1 MAQTNE
7 NVVSTEKELFV
18 KQVTRRGGGQV
29 SRGEIEQ
36 TSKAS
41 ITIHEEAIKTSPK
54 EERLE
59 KLRKAPAE
67 AAAAAAAGNSTT
79 QGAKP
84 KIQRV
89 PFMLRD
95 NKKNDKYYE
104 PRVAAIG
111 PFHHGIKP
119 KYQQA
124 EKIKLQ
130 LAGNFVLD
138 SKQNDAD
145 LLKKVEEKIKDLREC
160 YDEEATKDFDDD
172 SLAWML
178 FVDGCSTLEFIYK
191 YDDLE
196 CFGIKRD
203 QVAFAEQDMFLLE
216 NQLPYQLLKLL
227 MSSSSIHE
235 DLKDSIE
242 KFVQMHGGDQKQEP
256 QPMEPEPTH
265 LLEHLLT
272 RMLGYPPKK
281 SETSAS
287 AQPGAGVAQNTQRHD
302 EPEKTHLLGRLLT
315 RMLRYL
321 PKKSET
327 SASAQPGAG
336 GAKNTQQHVVVS
348 MEPEQT
354 HLPKKKSETSAQPE
368 QTHRP
373 KKNGKSSAQS
383 FRNVQELHSAGIYF
397 WQKKGPTA
405 LSDIKFKSILCC
417 GFLYLPKIKVDDSMG
432 PKFMNLI
439 AYEMCPD
446 FQNDFGVTSY
456 IGFLDSL
463 IDHPDDVKHLRKK
476 HILRNF
482 LGSDDEVAQLFNEI
496 GTDLV
501 PNNAIYSDVKSK
513 IEDHYK
519 TNWKKWMAQFFH
531 EHFSSPWTILAFIG
545 VLLGLGM
552 TAAQTWYAANS
563 GTAPCEALLEYLK
576 ARGY

>member
-1 MAQTNE
+1 
-7 NVVSTEKELFV
+7 
-18 KQVTRRGGGQV
+18 
-29 SRGEIEQ
+29 
-36 TSKAS
+36 
-41 ITIHEEAIKTSPK
+41 
-54 EERLE
+54 
-59 KLRKAPAE
+59 
-67 AAAAAAAGNSTT
+67 
-79 QGAKP
+79 
-84 KIQRV
+84 
-89 PFMLRD
+89 MLRYHQ
-95 NKKNDKYYE
+95 KNDKYYE

-111 PFHHGIKP
+111 PFHHGSKP
-119 KYQQA
+119 KYEYA

-130 LAGNFVLD
+130 LAANFVND
-138 SKQNDAD
+138 SEQNDAD
-145 LLKKVEEKIKDLREC
+145 LLKKVQEKIKDLREC
-160 YDEEATKDFDDD
+160 YDKEATKKFDDD

-191 YDDLE
+191 YEKLE
-196 CFGIKRD
+196 SFKIKRD

-216 NQLPYQLLKLL
+216 NQLPYQLLELL
-227 MSSSSIHE
+227 MISSRKYK
-235 DLKDSIE
+235 DVKDSIE
-242 KFVQMHGGDQKQEP
+242 MFVQMHGVVPDEKQKP
-256 QPMEPEPTH
+256 QRGAQNSQPHEHVNIPMEPEPTH

-287 AQPGAGVAQNTQRHD
+287 AQPGAGGAQNTQPHD
-302 EPEKTHLLGRLLT
+302 E
-315 RMLRYL
+315 
-321 PKKSET
+321 
-327 SASAQPGAG
+327 
-336 GAKNTQQHVVVS
+336 HVAVS

-354 HLPKKKSETSAQPE
+354 H
-368 QTHRP
+368 RP
-373 KKNGKSSAQS
+373 KEKSKSSAQS
-383 FRNVQELHSAGIYF
+383 FRNVKELHAAGIYF
-397 WQKKGPTA
+397 RKRKGPTT
-405 LSDIKFKSILCC
+405 LRDINFKSFLCC

-463 IDHPDDVKHLRKK
+463 IDHPDDVKHLRKR

-531 EHFSSPWTILAFIG
+531 EHFSSPWTILAFIS

-576 ARGY
+576 ERGY